1 MAYATDA
8 TALQVG
14 LQTEL
19 GVSWSAILGGW
30 LVAGGIAFLL
40 YVGGLAIGLAA
51 FDPYNASATAK
62 GIGIGTALWMVL
74 TWAVA
79 LFLGG
84 MFASWFDGR
93 ADRTVGALHG
103 ITVWGLSIAV
113 TFLLFALGITQVA
126 QGGAAVVRG
135 AANMGTAAAGAAG
148 EATTGLQAQL
158 TQRIAH
164 TSARSGPTGDG
175 GGQVNAADVHRTA
188 EEPDRTTMA
197 AVASALMKGDTE
209 NAKALLAANTSL
221 SQAEIDQALQ
231 SVAAQVDR
239 YKAEAQEAANRAS
252 RYTSIAMWIVFF
264 SGLLALVAAAFGGWL
279 GAGNIHRVHHLRHF
293 ETAPARSVQP
303 ASRS

>member
-8 TALQVG
+8 TAPQVG
-14 LQTEL
+14 VQTEL
-19 GVSWSAILGGW
+19 GLRWSAIFGGW

-40 YVGGLAIGLAA
+40 YVAGLAIGFAA

-84 MFASWFDGR
+84 MFASWFDGKT
-93 ADRTVGALHG
+93 DRTVGALHG

-113 TFLLFALGITQVA
+113 TLLLVALGMTQVA

-135 AANMGTAAAGAAG
+135 AASVGTAAAGAAG

-158 TQRIAH
+158 TQRIAQ
-164 TSARSGPTGDG
+164 TSARSGASGAAG
-175 GGQVNAADVHRTA
+175 AQVNAADVRRAA
-188 EEPDRTTMA
+188 EELDRPTIA
-197 AVASALMKGDTE
+197 AVAGALMKGDTE

-231 SVAAQVDR
+231 SVAAQVDK
-239 YKAEAQEAANRAS
+239 YKAEAQAAADRAA

-264 SGLLALVAAAFGGWL
+264 SSLLALVAAAFGGWL
-279 GAGNIHRVHHLRHF
+279 GAGNIHRVHHLRRF
-293 ETAPARSVQP
+293 DTAPARSV
-303 ASRS
+303 

>member
-8 TALQVG
+8 TTPPQVA
-14 LQTEL
+14 LQTES
-19 GVSWSAILGGW
+19 GISWSAIFGGW

-40 YVGGLAIGLAA
+40 YVAGLAIGFAA
-51 FDPYNASATAK
+51 FYPYNASATAK

-84 MFASWFDGR
+84 MFASWFDGK

-103 ITVWGLSIAV
+103 ITVWGLSVAV
-113 TFLLFALGITQVA
+113 TLLLVALGMTQVA

-135 AANMGTAAAGAAG
+135 AASMGTTAASAAG

-158 TQRIAH
+158 TQRIAQ
-164 TSARSGPTGDG
+164 TSARSGAAA
-175 GGQVNAADVHRTA
+175 GGQISAADVRKAA
-188 EEPDRTTMA
+188 EELDRPTIA
-197 AVASALMKGDTE
+197 AVAGALMKGDTE

-231 SVAAQVDR
+231 SVGAQVDK
-239 YKAEAQEAANRAS
+239 YKAEAQAAADRAAH
-252 RYTSIAMWIVFF
+252 YTSIAMWIVFF
-264 SGLLALVAAAFGGWL
+264 SSLLALVAAAVGGWL
-279 GAGNIHRVHHLRHF
+279 GAGNVHRVHHLRRF
-293 ETAPARSVQP
+293 ETAPAR
-303 ASRS
+303 